1 MKPRVIISGG
11 GTGGHIFPAV
21 SIAGE
26 IKKRY
31 PDADILFVGAKGGME
46 MEVVPRYG
54 YPIKGVWISGIQRQ
68 MTLKNLVK
76 NAAFPLKLFVSMM
89 QAGSIFRSFK
99 PQAVV
104 GVGGYASGPMGRV
117 ASRKVPLVICEQN
130 AYPGLVNKWLA
141 KRASKILLGNEA
153 AKKYFSGDHVTV
165 TGNPIRSFETLSREE
180 AAERLGIDP
189 SLPTILSL
197 GGSLGAGPINEALK
211 AQLSQ
216 LTAEGQ
222 NIQLV
227 WQAGKRYYET
237 LRSEV
242 AEHPRI
248 KLMPFINDMA
258 AAYGAADLIISRA
271 GGSTISELI
280 ALSKPAILIPAPQLA
295 EDHQTKN
302 ARSLS
307 DRKAAILIEQKDAKE
322 TLLPEA
328 IALLNDKER
337 LNQLQQAIQAVEKHD
352 AAKEIVDQIMGL
364 IEQRPESREQ
374 RSEKREARQKHLKS

>member
-1 MKPRVIISGG
+1 MKPRIIISGG

-21 SIAGE
+21 SIGGE
-26 IKKRY
+26 IKRRY

-46 MEVVPRYG
+46 MEVVPRYNF
-54 YPIKGVWISGIQRQ
+54 PIKGVWISGIQRQ
-68 MTLKNLVK
+68 LTLKNILK
-76 NAAFPLKLFVSMM
+76 NAVFPLKLFVSMM
-89 QAGSIFRSFK
+89 QAGSINRSFK
-99 PQAVV
+99 PHAVV

-117 ASRKVPLVICEQN
+117 ASRKVPLIICEQN

-141 KRASKILLGNEA
+141 KRASRILLGNEA
-153 AKKYFSGDHVTV
+153 AQKYFSGDHVIV
-165 TGNPIRSFETLSREE
+165 TGNPIREFETLSREE
-180 AAERLGIDP
+180 AAKRLGIDP
-189 SLPTILSL
+189 NMPTILSL

-211 AQLSQ
+211 AQLGL

-227 WQAGKRYYET
+227 WQAGKRYYDS
-237 LRSEV
+237 LRSEI
-242 AEHPRI
+242 AAHPRV

-258 AAYGAADLIISRA
+258 AAYSAADLIISRA

-280 ALSKPAILIPAPQLA
+280 ALNKPAMLVPAPQLA

-307 DRKAAILIEQKDAKE
+307 DRNAAILVEQKDAQE
-322 TLLPEA
+322 SLLPEA

-337 LNQLQQAIQAVEKHD
+337 LAQLQQGIEAIEKHD
-352 AAKEIVDQIMGL
+352 AAKEIVDEIMGL
-364 IEQRPESREQ
+364 IEQRAETRE
-374 RSEKREARQKHLKS
+374 

>member
-1 MKPRVIISGG
+1 MKPRIIISGG

-26 IKKRY
+26 IKKRF

-68 MTLKNLVK
+68 INLKNIIR
-76 NAAFPLKLFVSMM
+76 NASFPLKLIVSMI
-89 QAGSIFRSFK
+89 QAGSIFRSFR

-117 ASRKVPLVICEQN
+117 ASAKVPLIICEQN

-153 AKKYFSGDHVTV
+153 AKKYFPGEHVIV
-165 TGNPIRSFETLSREE
+165 TDNPIRAFESLSREE
-180 AAERLGIDP
+180 AASRLGIDP
-189 SLPTILSL
+189 TLPTILSL

-211 AQLSQ
+211 AQLGL

-227 WQAGKRYYET
+227 WQAGKRYYES
-237 LRSEV
+237 LRQEV
-242 AEHPRI
+242 AEHPRV

-258 AAYGAADLIISRA
+258 AAYAAADLIISRA

-307 DRKAAILIEQKDAKE
+307 DRNAAILIQQADAKE
-322 TLLPEA
+322 NLLPEA
-328 IALLNDKER
+328 IALLNDKNR

-364 IEQRPESREQ
+364 IEAGAGRRE
-374 RSEKREARQKHLKS
+374 